1 MIIVI
6 EYIGILNVKTERLW
20 AILSRTIYLQS
31 SFPSPIKV
39 QADGCKYHNDDEKD
53 GNYDRSWGTSNSTGI
68 NRSFSDLTIS
78 TIVVVFTMTCIFI
91 DTNTSILTSTD
102 QRLGLRR
109 FVNWK
114 IKAMFIVF
122 WSYNIANFIN
132 SRTQNQFLMFSYLYY
147 IVVYLFLLVDKDI
160 CDYWNFPW

>member
-6 EYIGILNVKTERLW
+6 EYKGILNDVIVYHYVKFKTERVQ
-20 AILSRTIYLQS
+20 YLQS

-39 QADGCKYHNDDEKD
+39 QADRCKYDNDNEKD
-53 GNYDRSWGTSNSTGI
+53 GNYDRSWGTANSTSI

-109 FVNWK
+109 FVN
-114 IKAMFIVF
+114 
-122 WSYNIANFIN
+122 
-132 SRTQNQFLMFSYLYY
+132 
-147 IVVYLFLLVDKDI
+147 
-160 CDYWNFPW
+160 

>member
-6 EYIGILNVKTERLW
+6 ENIGILNDVKIERVW

-39 QADGCKYHNDDEKD
+39 QADRCKYDNDNEKD
-53 GNYDRSWGTSNSTGI
+53 GNYDRSWGTSNSTSI

-78 TIVVVFTMTCIFI
+78 TIVVIFTMTCIFI

-109 FVNWK
+109 FVN
-114 IKAMFIVF
+114 
-122 WSYNIANFIN
+122 
-132 SRTQNQFLMFSYLYY
+132 
-147 IVVYLFLLVDKDI
+147 
-160 CDYWNFPW
+160 